1 MPGNRKITF
10 HEFCE
15 SRDVH
20 DANWKEKFRD
30 FVFTPTENSN
40 YRVEK
45 EWNVGWISFLRKI
58 PQGELPF

>member
-10 HEFCE
+10 NEFCE
-15 SRDVH
+15 QRDIPN
-20 DANWKEKFRD
+20 NWKETFRD

-45 EWNVGWISFLRKI
+45 EWNVGWISFLRTI